1 MDELTAAGIT
11 DPDLRASYE
20 ECKRLNALHG
30 KTYYLATLLL
40 PKAKRPFVHALYGF
54 ARYAD
59 EIVDD
64 LASELSVEEKAE
76 VLSKW
81 GNGVLA
87 DLKKGISQD
96 HVGRALIDTVKRFD
110 IPHEHFEAFLHSMT
124 MDLTVQEYE
133 SYEDL
138 LEYVYGSAAVIGL
151 EMVPILGPLHNDAF
165 EAAKKLGIAFQ
176 LANFIRDVDEDLDR
190 GRVYLPLKEL
200 GQFGVTREMLEERVL
215 DLPMREADVAIR
227 MKEPSQADLIRKR
240 LMGVRMRLYA
250 SPDYLAKHGTPER
263 IEDVAQHR
271 LICQN
276 PTAHQVGAG
285 AMLVAHLM
293 SYEPRSTLKVNNYF
307 GVLQGVLSNLG
318 VGVLPDYLTQ
328 DFPNLSRVMPEV
340 ESAEVPVFLAY
351 PEELRHSKRVSAFR
365 DFVQEEIISYRKQLK
380 DQAVS

>member
-1 MDELTAAGIT
+1 VDELTAAGIT

-30 KTYYLATLLL
+30 KTYFLATLLL

-64 LASELSVEEKAE
+64 LASELSVEEKAQA
-76 VLSKW
+76 LSTW
-81 GNGVLA
+81 GNVVLA
-87 DLKKGISQD
+87 DLKKGTSDD

-133 SYEDL
+133 TYKDL

-190 GRVYLPLKEL
+190 GRVYLPIKEL
-200 GQFGVTREMLEERVL
+200 AQFGVTREMLEERVL
-215 DLPMREADVAIR
+215 TPEIVEALKFQIARVRQLQAEAAPGIAMLEATSRPCIEAASTLYCGIVDEVEKIGYDIFNQRAKTSTARRLRVAGAAFI
-227 MKEPSQADLIRKR
+227 KR
-240 LMGVRMRLYA
+240 L
-250 SPDYLAKHGTPER
+250 
-263 IEDVAQHR
+263 
-271 LICQN
+271 LI
-276 PTAHQVGAG
+276 
-285 AMLVAHLM
+285 
-293 SYEPRSTLKVNNYF
+293 
-307 GVLQGVLSNLG
+307 
-318 VGVLPDYLTQ
+318 
-328 DFPNLSRVMPEV
+328 SR
-340 ESAEVPVFLAY
+340 
-351 PEELRHSKRVSAFR
+351 
-365 DFVQEEIISYRKQLK
+365 
-380 DQAVS
+380 

>member
-87 DLKKGISQD
+87 DLKKGTSQD
-96 HVGRALIDTVKRFD
+96 HVGRALIDTVNRFD

-151 EMVPILGPLHNDAF
+151 EMVPILGPLHTDAF

-200 GQFGVTREMLEERVL
+200 AQFGVTREMLEERVL
-215 DLPMREADVAIR
+215 
-227 MKEPSQADLIRKR
+227 
-240 LMGVRMRLYA
+240 
-250 SPDYLAKHGTPER
+250 TPEIIEALKFQITRVRQLQAEAAPGITMLEASSRPCIEAASTLYCGIVDEVEKIGYDIFNHRAKTSTARR
-263 IEDVAQHR
+263 IRV
-271 LICQN
+271 
-276 PTAHQVGAG
+276 AG
-285 AMLVAHLM
+285 AAFVKRHLV
-293 SYEPRSTLKVNNYF
+293 
-307 GVLQGVLSNLG
+307 
-318 VGVLPDYLTQ
+318 
-328 DFPNLSRVMPEV
+328 SR
-340 ESAEVPVFLAY
+340 
-351 PEELRHSKRVSAFR
+351 
-365 DFVQEEIISYRKQLK
+365 
-380 DQAVS
+380 